1 MEPVRK
7 KISIE
12 KSKSRTNGVL
22 PYIPFN
28 SDPEMYLVSNE
39 SENGNWGMLVS
50 DIGILEKKTETGKI
64 GLDFTKEKVVDRVRY
79 CDIIK
84 RYNEAN
90 RIIES
95 GIRTKCVVN
104 ETNIVDET
112 VHIEQ
117 MDGEEI
123 EVPTFVG
130 GRNVVGIYGS
140 GCGETVVIENKTS
153 ALCLTDLIS
162 EEDYSGLTRYDF
174 IPVDSRN
181 YAKDR
186 HIYGMTTTEE
196 DIEQGKFYVIVD
208 DYDELKKI
216 ENWWFSAETEYTDI
230 EENKYVHTGKT
241 WCLEMFEGSDN
252 EVGLYQFMEFVDKY
266 VIGKIEVPYYIS
278 GIYVPDFVF
287 YTNIQKHIDWFE
299 KRKGNKSEQGLK
311 EWNEHGGD
319 AMYNFL
325 KERANKLEFPQSIP
339 SVPDNGMGMTF
350 VAPYISFPISIEQE
364 CSYETVYESY
374 IESKSAYTQ
383 NGTVVPVF
391 SAISATVESKLYYV
405 IDDDAETVEGLVG
418 AWVDFPEEGEKTNLL
433 KCTYYEDNSSVTGEG
448 ISYVIVYDDKTESGG
463 TLEGTEE
470 VPALTRTDV
479 DRVLLQSKTPVNM
492 PNATSEEEVNDSH
505 GHGIKTTTTG
515 YTVYNYKWWECTRLT
530 ESEAAAIKCADGESA
545 EATKG
550 KNKYRTVTILECFK
564 NMVLTPSNGDTY
576 YFMVKRDNGYMF
588 SGQGE
593 PVTMGSKGLQTFR
606 IPYTEGSAH
615 NIYEI
620 DDNLYVGDYVNS
632 IEIVDSSWTITYT
645 IGAKLQGSNGQYTYV
660 ENTGIQYQ
668 ETYPYE
674 HGMKKKIRIDGRDGI
689 VIYYDKIDTEST
701 KKEVYSEEYGTYRM
715 ANLATII
722 GMEIGTM
729 FNDDDMFDAPVF
741 TREDVPLFMG
751 DTKSRFSVTMDRGS
765 AAAFERHFKLSE
777 CNSMEDLE
785 NYGNNYYNL

>member
-79 CDIIK
+79 CDIIR

-112 VHIEQ
+112 VHIEE

-162 EEDYSGLTRYDF
+162 EEDYSDLTRYDF

-230 EENKYVHTGKT
+230 EENNKDVHTGKT
-241 WCLEMFEGSDN
+241 WCLEMFEESDN

-266 VIGKIEVPYYIS
+266 VIGKIEVPYNIS

-319 AMYNFL
+319 AMYDFL
-325 KERANKLEFPQSIP
+325 KKRANELEFPQSIP

-391 SAISATVESKLYYV
+391 SAISATVESRLDNV

-418 AWVDFPEEGEKTNLL
+418 AWRNFPKDGEKTNLF
-433 KCTYYEDNSSVTGEG
+433 KCRYYTGTSIATGTSSYTYTYTRQNPTKVFVSSAVTAEEPQR
-448 ISYVIVYDDKTESGG
+448 IRDK
-463 TLEGTEE
+463 
-470 VPALTRTDV
+470 V
-479 DRVLLQSKTPVNM
+479 DRVIEEHIKHDTTVWGEPEEIGGDEFQIT
-492 PNATSEEEVNDSH
+492 ATRELWYEF
-505 GHGIKTTTTG
+505 
-515 YTVYNYKWWECTRLT
+515 YWWECTRLT
-530 ESEAAAIKCADGESA
+530 EDEAAAIKCADGESA

-564 NMVLTPSNGDTY
+564 SMVSTPSNGDTY
-576 YFMVKRDNGYMF
+576 YFMVKKDNGAYGG
-588 SGQGE
+588 SQGM
-593 PVTMGSKGLQTFR
+593 PVYSVGDEGYITFR
-606 IPYTEGSAH
+606 VPYTEGSAH

-645 IGAKLQGSNGQYTYV
+645 IGAKLQGSDGQYTYV

-674 HGMKKKIRIDGRDGI
+674 QGMKKKIRIDGRDGI
-689 VIYYDKIDTEST
+689 VIYYDKIDAEST